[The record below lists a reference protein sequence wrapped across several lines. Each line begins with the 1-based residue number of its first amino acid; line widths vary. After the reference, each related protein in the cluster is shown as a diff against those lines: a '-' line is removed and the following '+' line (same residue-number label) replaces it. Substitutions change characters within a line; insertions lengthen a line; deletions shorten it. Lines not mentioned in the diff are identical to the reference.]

1 MVRTNNDVEGI
12 CLIFIVEFNDIKF
25 FLLHLSLTY
34 HMYSSFTGRHHRMNS
49 KARGLPLPFYQL
61 IPVLFRE
68 AEIVQSW
75 IATTDLER
83 DVRRTSH
90 LVQQKI
96 ATASERYMNK
106 EISSSAF
113 LKISDPSTPHHS
125 SDFDLQTDM

>member
-1 MVRTNNDVEGI
+1 
-12 CLIFIVEFNDIKF
+12 
-25 FLLHLSLTY
+25 
-34 HMYSSFTGRHHRMNS
+34 MNS

-68 AEIVQSW
+68 AEMVQSR
-75 IATTDLER
+75 IAATDIER

-113 LKISDPSTPHHS
+113 LKICGSIYAAP
-125 SDFDLQTDM
+125 FQ